1 MDFLAILENALRS
14 AVGPPAAILAL
25 AAIGLNVHFGY
36 TGLRNFG
43 QVGFVLCGAYGTGV
57 AIDTWGWSLWAGM
70 AFSLLCA
77 LVFALLLGAPT
88 LRLRGDYFAIVTI
101 AAAEILRFV
110 VRSTSATDVTGGP
123 FGLPK
128 PAEGGKPTLAGAFYD
143 LSPFDSGERYG
154 FGSSGQFSFSG
165 NQLWTLIIGWIL
177 VVLATILVALLMR
190 SPWGRILKAV
200 REDEEVVRSLGKDA
214 VYYKLQA
221 LVLGGMI
228 GAVGG
233 IVQFLST
240 SSAGANTFQPQFT
253 FYAYTAL
260 ILGGA
265 ATRVGPILG
274 AFLFWFLFAGSQS
287 LLSQLGDE
295 GHLPGFLSGQS
306 AQGALALGSVGIG
319 LMALLVYR
327 PQGIFGSREEMVLE

>member
-1 MDFLAILENALRS
+1 MDFVSIFENAARS

-25 AAIGLNVHFGY
+25 AAIGLNVHYGY

-43 QVGFVLCGAYGTGV
+43 QVGFLLCGAYGTGV
-57 AIDTWGWSLWAGM
+57 AIDTWGWSLWWAM
-70 AFSLLCA
+70 PFSLVCA

-101 AAAEILRFV
+101 AAAEILRFI

-128 PAEGGKPTLAGAFYD
+128 PAPGGKPTLARQFYD
-143 LSPFDSGERYG
+143 LSPFEAGRRYG
-154 FGSSGQFSFSG
+154 SGQFSFPG
-165 NQLWTLIIGWIL
+165 NQLWTLIVGWIL
-177 VVLATILVALLMR
+177 VLLATALVFLLMR
-190 SPWGRILKAV
+190 SPWGRILRAI
-200 REDEEVVRSLGKDA
+200 REDEDVARALGKSA
-214 VYYKLQA
+214 VYRKMQA
-221 LVLGGMI
+221 LILGGLI

-240 SSAGANTFQPQFT
+240 SSAGANTFQPQIT
-253 FYAYTAL
+253 FFAYTVL

-265 ATRVGPILG
+265 ATRLGPILG
-274 AFLFWFLFAGSQS
+274 ALVFQFLFAGSQS
-287 LLSQLGDE
+287 LLSQLGAE
-295 GHLPGFLSGQS
+295 GHLPGILQEQS
-306 AQGALALGSVGIG
+306 AQGALALGAVGVG